1 MNAEKQEMDN
11 GLELL
16 NKVIKSNEDNIE
28 KLADVVFVYQDILNL
43 VGEFQS
49 SASSLNHRINNFETS
64 FKDISKQIEN
74 TTKFIPKNIKMDL
87 SENTLSRLE
96 HFEKKSKSLKYLL
109 IGSFSCLGIAIIVM
123 FLSFYLSKQWY
134 STSIKTKEEIRSQ
147 IFKEMRAEGKEFY
160 DIEVFN
166 RLKMNTE
173 IINKWIERNPKQGN
187 NFLKFKEG
195 YEAK

>member
-109 IGSFSCLGIAIIVM
+109 LGSFSCLGIAIIVM

-134 STSIKTKEEIRSQ
+134 DTSIKSKEEIRSQ